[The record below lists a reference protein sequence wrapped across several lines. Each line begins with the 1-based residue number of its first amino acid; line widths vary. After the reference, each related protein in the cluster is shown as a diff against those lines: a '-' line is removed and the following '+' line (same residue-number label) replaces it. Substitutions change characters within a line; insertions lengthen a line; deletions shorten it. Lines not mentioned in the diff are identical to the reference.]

1 MYIAY
6 AIFALTICSL
16 IIVKIKWPT
25 IDIIYLVRLLLWMG
39 CGFILYIPVISML
52 MDIFICTEQ
61 AKGTVFFDIDWNTEW
76 WDSIHIGHASFALIA
91 LFQIIPVVMYLRV
104 KYQETLPDLN
114 ILANPKFIFLRTSI
128 IIFMIVLSKIFK
140 AN

>member
-16 IIVKIKWPT
+16 VTLNINCPN
-25 IDIIYLVRLLLWMG
+25 IDIIYFIRLLLCMG
-39 CGFILYIPVISML
+39 LGFIIYIPVISML

-61 AKGTVFFDIDWNTEW
+61 ANGSVFFDIDWNTEC
-76 WDSIHIGHASFALIA
+76 WDNIHIGHASLASIV
-91 LFQIIPVVMYLRV
+91 LFQIIPVGMYLRV
-104 KYQETLPDLN
+104 KYQEILPDLN
-114 ILANPKFIFLRTSI
+114 ILACPKFILLRTAI

-140 AN
+140 SN